1 MSTPPTDVIAI
12 LWSTL
17 NERRDN
23 PAPGSYTSQLLQAG
37 EDEIAKKVGE
47 EAIEVILAA
56 KGQGNRRLVEEAA
69 DLTYHL
75 LVLLLA
81 RGLTWDDVLQE
92 LAARHTPK

>member
-1 MSTPPTDVIAI
+1 MTTPDPLAT

-17 NERRDN
+17 QDRRDN
-23 PAPGSYTSQLLQAG
+23 PRPGSYTAELLQAG
-37 EDEIAKKVGE
+37 EDEIVKKIGE

-56 KGQGNRRLVEEAA
+56 KGQGNRRLVEETA

-81 RGLTWDDVLQE
+81 KGLTWDDVLQE
-92 LAARHTPK
+92 LATRSAGK